1 MGHKIFISYKFKDNQ
16 VYRLND
22 NYLTTVRDYVN
33 ILEDYIRNMSDNIYK
48 AESEGEDLSHLSDD
62 TIWENLKDKI
72 VDSTLT
78 IVIISKGMR
87 EVYKTDKD
95 QWIPWEVRY
104 SLLETKR
111 KNSNGDPITSPTNA
125 LLGVVLPDNHGSYDY
140 FISDNNCC
148 DTSCVLYKTNFLF
161 DILKRNMFNI
171 KRPNCDICSNNS
183 IIYHGESSFFKCVKW
198 SNFIK
203 APEEYI
209 QKAYD
214 ILGAKENYSICR
226 DI

>member
-22 NYLTTVRDYVN
+22 NYFTTVRDYVN

-48 AESEGEDLSHLSDD
+48 AESEGEDLSYLSDD
-62 TIWENLKDKI
+62 TIWEKLKDKI

-111 KNSNGDPITSPTNA
+111 KNSNGDPKYA
-125 LLGVVLPDNHGSYDY
+125 LRTKRIFRMSKLRLSSAFLSSSVYCLGILL
-140 FISDNNCC
+140 FR
-148 DTSCVLYKTNFLF
+148 LFLADF
-161 DILKRNMFNI
+161 VFGMAI
-171 KRPNCDICSNNS
+171 K
-183 IIYHGESSFFKCVKW
+183 
-198 SNFIK
+198 
-203 APEEYI
+203 
-209 QKAYD
+209 
-214 ILGAKENYSICR
+214 
-226 DI
+226 